1 MKKITLSII
10 AATFIIL
17 CFLPQTF
24 TANSKK
30 VYVIP
35 VEDTVEKGL
44 LAFLNRSIK
53 EAEAEQ
59 AELIVLDINTPGGA
73 VDAASDIGKSITKT
87 DIPIVAFVN
96 KKALSAGAY
105 IALNADQI
113 YMTPGSTMGSAAVID
128 GSGNA
133 ADDKAQSYWLSAM
146 KSAAEQ
152 NGRDPKYAMAM
163 ADKSI
168 ELPELDIT
176 NKELLTLTPKQA
188 EDVQYSEGTVA
199 NLNELLNKLGYEK
212 SDVIT
217 TKVSWAEHIARFVTN
232 PVVVPILLSIGGLG
246 LVIELY
252 TPTFGLAGSMGIG
265 ALLLF
270 FYGHLVAGLAGMEAI
285 IVFIIGIVLL
295 LLELFL
301 PGGILGIIGLG
312 AIFISFFLTTDNYMQ
327 MGVSLII
334 ACAVALGGA
343 FVMVKFFGK
352 RMKTLRKMVLSDSLN
367 TESGYVS
374 NQNRYELIGK
384 EGITVTPLRP
394 SGTVSIDDEYI
405 DVVSEGNYLEKD
417 VKVKVMKVEGS
428 RVVVRKVK
436 DLPTEEEIK

>member
-1 MKKITLSII
+1 MD
-10 AATFIIL
+10 AT
-17 CFLPQTF
+17 
-24 TANSKK
+24 
-30 VYVIP
+30 
-35 VEDTVEKGL
+35 
-44 LAFLNRSIK
+44 
-53 EAEAEQ
+53 
-59 AELIVLDINTPGGA
+59 
-73 VDAASDIGKSITKT
+73 
-87 DIPIVAFVN
+87 
-96 KKALSAGAY
+96 
-105 IALNADQI
+105 
-113 YMTPGSTMGSAAVID
+113 
-128 GSGNA
+128 
-133 ADDKAQSYWLSAM
+133 
-146 KSAAEQ
+146 Q
-152 NGRDPKYAMAM
+152 NMHGM

-199 NLNELLNKLGYEK
+199 NLNELLDKLGYEN

-312 AIFISFFLTTDNYMQ
+312 AIFVSFFLTTDNYVQ

-343 FVMVKFFGK
+343 FVMMKF
-352 RMKTLRKMVLSDSLN
+352 L
-367 TESGYVS
+367 
-374 NQNRYELIGK
+374 
-384 EGITVTPLRP
+384 
-394 SGTVSIDDEYI
+394 
-405 DVVSEGNYLEKD
+405 
-417 VKVKVMKVEGS
+417 
-428 RVVVRKVK
+428 VR
-436 DLPTEEEIK
+436 E